1 MYLKNIEVISLKTD
15 KKYDFFG
22 DAFAKAAKNKE
33 PMSIDK
39 RKAVHKFVKSYEFVK
54 WKSEEGKNTCAVCRE
69 RNGRLYKY
77 GELNGIWP
85 AHKNC
90 HCKLVPAPAVEAGTA
105 TINGL
110 SGIEN
115 KYIMGSEGYRKYV
128 LKNGEVYHTNG
139 ILPEKK
145 GRTYYSI
152 NINNKKN
159 NFVIVS
165 NDGMCFVTYDGFKN
179 IYPVENKNIVQK
191 EKKEREAIFFDSFKN
206 EMDLFENDKMA
217 PMAYT
222 YIMQNTY
229 NWYLSDNTSDRAM
242 IEAKLSEFK
251 KTGYKKT
258 GIKFYDEGIEFM
270 PKKPSIIFINQEEH
284 YFRNKLN
291 INYEWKD
298 FEKLNDSL
306 PDKYK
311 WQRMMPPLDAMH
323 QNTAKE
329 GKPNRKYVSFDGH
342 FEAVYSY
349 YNVLLN
355 EKNASIDMGTYNYA
369 PSITFKG
376 NPFKTAAAKDM
387 STYNL
392 YKNTK
397 EDLKKEMKKQ
407 ENLFNQVIY

>member
-1 MYLKNIEVISLKTD
+1 MISLKTD
-15 KKYDFFG
+15 KNYDFFG

-39 RKAVHKFVKSYEFVK
+39 RKAVHKFVKSYEFVE

-90 HCKLVPAPAVEAGTA
+90 RCKLVPAPAVEAGTA

-139 ILPEKK
+139 ILPEKR

-191 EKKEREAIFFDSFKN
+191 EKKEREAAFFDSFKN
-206 EMDLFENDKMA
+206 EMELFENDKMA

-222 YIMQNTY
+222 YIMQNIY

-242 IEAKLSEFK
+242 IEANLELFK

-270 PKKPSIIFINQEEH
+270 PKKPKLPKFPQFKLISQKEH

-291 INYEWKD
+291 IEYKWKD
-298 FEKLNDSL
+298 FERLNEIL
-306 PDKYK
+306 PEKYRWKQLKFSEAALHQFNAKFGK
-311 WQRMMPPLDAMH
+311 W
-323 QNTAKE
+323 
-329 GKPNRKYVSFDGH
+329 NRKYVSFDGY
-342 FEAVYSY
+342 FELVYSY
-349 YNVLLN
+349 DNRLLN
-355 EKNASIDMGTYNYA
+355 ESTDSEDMGTYNYA
-369 PSITFKG
+369 PFNKDG
-376 NPFKTAAAKDM
+376 NKVINVLSHIDEDMAPFGFWFNNYQDFIKDM
-387 STYNL
+387 I
-392 YKNTK
+392 
-397 EDLKKEMKKQ
+397 LKG
-407 ENLFNQVIY
+407 